1 MTSPFLL
8 LGPVVLGGVDD
19 FSRLED
25 APLASLDVVHETSQ
39 QCQQRKSL
47 EKNQKS

>member
-1 MTSPFLL
+1 MTPSLL
-8 LGPVVLGGVDD
+8 LGPIVLRSVDD
-19 FSRLED
+19 FSRLEH